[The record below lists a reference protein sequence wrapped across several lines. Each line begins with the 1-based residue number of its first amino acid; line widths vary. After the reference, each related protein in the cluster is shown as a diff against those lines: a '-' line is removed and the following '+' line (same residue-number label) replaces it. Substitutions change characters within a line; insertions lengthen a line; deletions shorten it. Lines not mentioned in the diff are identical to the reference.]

1 MNQPADVNQQV
12 AGAERPVASPQPVN
26 QRGVA
31 ESTQWAIL
39 LPTLL
44 LLVLGTVQ
52 LGVWLYSRTVA
63 SQAAAITADLRV
75 TGPAAEPGARRA
87 GERVAAQGGLQD
99 VQIGVAASEGHLVVT
114 VSGRAPLFFDLGQGL
129 IVERAVL
136 PLEQVTR

>member
-1 MNQPADVNQQV
+1 LTQPADTD
-12 AGAERPVASPQPVN
+12 

-39 LPTLL
+39 LPALL
-44 LLVLGTVQ
+44 LLVLGMVQ

-63 SQAAAITADLRV
+63 SQAAAVTADLRV
-75 TGPAAEPGARRA
+75 VGPTADSSARSA
-87 GERVAAQGGLQD
+87 GERVATQGGLQD
-99 VQIGVAASEGHLVVT
+99 VQIGVAAEDGHLVVT
-114 VSGRAPLFFDLGQGL
+114 VSGRAPVFFDLGQGL